1 LSNARLVAPGIVAV
15 SGEAFATHDKA
26 MKEMTALTK
35 ALNVGSDVALMVI
48 VDDADFCASS
58 PANWLWVTFTRSNP
72 SHDIYGFDSFYE
84 FKHWGC
90 KGPLIIDA
98 RIKPHHAPPLIE
110 DDDVARRV
118 EQKFSWIWGKK

>member
-1 LSNARLVAPGIVAV
+1 
-15 SGEAFATHDKA
+15 
-26 MKEMTALTK
+26 MTLIFVPQV
-35 ALNVGSDVALMVI
+35 LQN
-48 VDDADFCASS
+48 
-58 PANWLWVTFTRSNP
+58 
-72 SHDIYGFDSFYE
+72 GFDSFYE